1 MTVILQ
7 SIFISSLNSE
17 KKNKWLSKKEKKIML
32 ENISMP
38 GVFA

>member
-7 SIFISSLNSE
+7 SIFVSSLNSE
-17 KKNKWLSKKEKKIML
+17 KKQVVLKERKKIIL